1 MTLLSNIINT
11 REDLDAV
18 EGTEKHDQ
26 FMKMLEGS
34 IFKIEKDNTAKQWVI
49 TEDAST
55 IERFGFTRDDF
66 PNAQHPEIPEW
77 RDDPEPFH
85 A

>member
-1 MTLLSNIINT
+1 MESNAINS
-11 REDLDAV
+11 REDLDALA
-18 EGTEKHDQ
+18 ETEKHEH
-26 FMKMLEGS
+26 FMSMLEGS
-34 IFKIEKDNTAKQWVI
+34 IFRIEKDNAAKQWVI
-49 TEDAST
+49 TEDTST
-55 IERFGFTRDDF
+55 IKRFGFTRDDF

>member
-1 MTLLSNIINT
+1 MESNAINS
-11 REDLDAV
+11 REDIDALA
-18 EGTEKHDQ
+18 ETEKHEH
-26 FMKMLEGS
+26 FMSMLEGS
-34 IFKIEKDNTAKQWVI
+34 IFRIEKDNAAKQWVI
-49 TEDAST
+49 TEDTST
-55 IERFGFTRDDF
+55 IKRFGFTRDDF